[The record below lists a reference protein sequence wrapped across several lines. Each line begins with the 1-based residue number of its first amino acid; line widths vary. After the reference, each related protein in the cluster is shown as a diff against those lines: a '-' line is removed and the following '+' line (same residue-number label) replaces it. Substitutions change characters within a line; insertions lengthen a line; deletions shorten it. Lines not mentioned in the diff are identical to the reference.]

1 MEEAALKEMLLEGA
15 QGLGCPLTP
24 KVCEAF
30 FVYLRELKDWN
41 TRMNLTAIK
50 TDEEIIIKHFLD
62 SLTAYPFLGDTSRLL
77 DIGSGAGFPGIPLKL
92 VKPSLNVTLMDSVAK
107 KVLFMRHISLTLGLG
122 PEIEAVHARVEEKAV
137 IKKYAGSFDC
147 VISRAFTNLPAFL
160 LVASPYLRI
169 NGLILAMKGPKVTE
183 ELASFSG
190 LAGLSMVGLYD
201 TPVPFS
207 DRKTMIA
214 VFKKTG

>member
-15 QGLGCPLTP
+15 HGLGCPLTP

-50 TDEEIIIKHFLD
+50 TDTDIVIKHFLD
-62 SLTAYPFLGDTSRLL
+62 SLTAYPYLGDTSRLL

-92 VKPSLNVTLMDSVAK
+92 IKPSLNVTLMDSVAK
-107 KVLFMRHISLTLGLG
+107 KVLFMRHIIFTLGLG
-122 PEIEAVHARVEEKAV
+122 VDIEAVHARMDDKAV
-137 IKKYAGSFDC
+137 IKKYTGSFDC
-147 VISRAFTNLPAFL
+147 VISRAFTSLPAFL
-160 LVASPYLRI
+160 LMASPYVRP

-190 LAGLSMVGLYD
+190 LDGLSMVGLYD
-201 TPVPFS
+201 APAPFS